1 MTRTTPAFHPRRPA
15 AAITAGAAL
24 ALSACVGPFASRTTV
39 PRPVALALPA
49 GVADSVRSEPL
60 ANGLQLHT
68 LVNMTAPWRA
78 YVLEIPMRCVQLQA
92 VKGGP
97 TSVGRTTTSA
107 LLASL
112 PAARSPLAAI
122 NADFFL
128 FAPPGVL
135 TNAHIEDGT
144 VITGPDVKPGF
155 WVGDRGAMGFDTL
168 RTTGTLQGRAGTL
181 ALRAWN
187 RPAARTTG
195 IVDGRWGAPLDTLVR
210 KRLVKLVAVAGTP
223 RQRATRGTGPTFA
236 TRAVVRPA
244 QPGDTVA
251 IGDTL
256 LLHYST
262 ADRALVA
269 QLRDGDTVRI
279 ELAVSG
285 AGVDRQRT
293 RVAQAV
299 GGRPLLL
306 VDSLVVNDVETEGNA
321 GFRGLNPRS
330 ALGFNR
336 QRGTMWWV
344 VIDGRRPGVTM
355 GTSLRQTADLLRALG
370 ATEAMNLDGGG
381 SSALVVREQASGRV
395 RVTNSPSD
403 PTERAVG
410 NALAAYGTCGR
421 R

>member
-1 MTRTTPAFHPRRPA
+1 M
-15 AAITAGAAL
+15 AGAAL
-24 ALSACVGPFASRTTV
+24 MLSACVGPFASRTTM
-39 PRPVALALPA
+39 PRPVALSLPV

-60 ANGLQLHT
+60 SNGLQLHT
-68 LVNMTAPWRA
+68 LVNNTAPWRA
-78 YVLEIPMRCVQLQA
+78 YVLEIPTRCVQLQA

-112 PAARSPLAAI
+112 PAARTPLAAI

-144 VITGPDVKPGF
+144 VITGPDVKPVF

-168 RTTGTLQGRAGTL
+168 RTTGTLQSRAGTL
-181 ALRAWN
+181 PLRAWN

-195 IVDGRWGAPLDTLVR
+195 IVDSRWGAPIDTLVR
-210 KRLVKLVAVAGTP
+210 KRLVKLIALDAAPKTGAVG
-223 RQRATRGTGPTFA
+223 RNGPTFTA
-236 TRAVVRPA
+236 RAVIRTA
-244 QPGDTVA
+244 QAADTIA
-251 IGDTL
+251 TGDTL
-256 LLHYST
+256 LLHYGT
-262 ADRALVA
+262 ADRAIAA

-279 ELAVSG
+279 DLAVSG
-285 AGVDRQRT
+285 TGVDRQRT

-381 SSALVVREQASGRV
+381 SSALVVRELASGRV

>member
-1 MTRTTPAFHPRRPA
+1 MNRTQPNRLRG
-15 AAITAGAAL
+15 TAVATL
-24 ALSACVGPFASRTTV
+24 AGLTMSACIGPFASRASA
-39 PRPVALALPA
+39 PRPVALVLPA

-60 ANGLQLHT
+60 SDGMQLHT
-68 LVNMTAPWRA
+68 LVNTTAPWRA
-78 YVLEIPMRCVQLQA
+78 YVLEIPTRCVQVQA

-112 PAARSPLAAI
+112 PAARAPLAAI

-144 VITGPDVKPGF
+144 VITGPDVKPVF

-181 ALRAWN
+181 ALGAWN

-195 IVDGRWGAPLDTLVR
+195 VVDGRWGAPLDTLVR
-210 KRLVKLVAVAGTP
+210 KRLVKLVALPATP
-223 RQRATRGTGPTFA
+223 RQRATGGTGPTFA
-236 TRAVVRPA
+236 TRAVVRTA
-244 QPGDTVA
+244 QPGDTIAV
-251 IGDTL
+251 GDTL

-269 QLRDGDTVRI
+269 QLREGDTVRI
-279 ELAVSG
+279 DLAVSG
-285 AGVDRQRT
+285 TGVERQRT
-293 RVAQAV
+293 RVTQAV

-306 VDSLVVNDVETEGNA
+306 VDSMVVNDVETEGNA

-381 SSALVVREQASGRV
+381 SSALAVREQASGRV